1 MKKLFLG
8 LTVFILVVLAGVY
21 GILFTSS
28 GNSYIASVIEQKV
41 NEGQKDVHMKV
52 NDFKLTMKEILF
64 NATLDENSIITVKGD
79 LNLFAQ
85 SVDLNYDIN
94 VADLSKLQNITKQ
107 KLNGSMLTNGT
118 FVGNAKEAYVKGI
131 SKIASSETTYDIKLV
146 DFNPDNI
153 LFNMKN
159 AKIEQLLNLV
169 DQPIYATGN
178 LDIEANIK
186 SADINA
192 LSGVVSTKITNGIL
206 NAKLL
211 NQELKENPKTPLTF
225 SANSLTNLKGN
236 DANTKLDLDST
247 FAKLEVKNANV
258 NLKTSAINSDY
269 NLFVKDLTKLESL
282 INQKFNGSFSTRGNV
297 AIDNGVIKV
306 NGSSD
311 IFSSNSTY
319 DMKISNSKPE
329 YINLLV
335 SKAKIES
342 LLKLIDLPNYA
353 NGLMN
358 IDAKINSADVNNL
371 DGKVL
376 TTILESTVN
385 NAVINKEFNQKLKE
399 PLVFKGFVATDL
411 VKTEAISKVEL
422 NTTVTDLNMEKAVFD
437 ISKGEFLSDYAIDFT
452 DLSKLYDLTQQK
464 MRGSAKI
471 AGNIKQGN
479 DLLSVDGKSEL
490 FDGNVT
496 FNLLND
502 DFKLK
507 IDGVEVKSLSHMLY
521 YPEIFTSKSN
531 IDVDYN
537 LASKVGKI
545 NGNLLKGQF
554 IENEYSSLINT
565 FAQFDITKEIYEKV
579 EITSDM
585 KQNIIN
591 TVIDMKSEHTT
602 IKVPS
607 STLDTDKNTINALV
621 QSKIS
626 TYEFDTKISGDL
638 SNPKVQIDK
647 NAFLDNTKAGKEI
660 KKKTTE
666 IKNKIEKNIQKK
678 LGDKFKLDNLLNKAP
693 TQEKVVPVAA
703 NDKKPTNAEIAA
715 AFKAMFGTN

>member
-118 FVGNAKEAYVKGI
+118 FIGNAKEAYVKGI

-247 FAKLEVKNANV
+247 FAKLEVKNANI
-258 NLKTSAINSDY
+258 NLKTSVINSDY

-282 INQKFNGSFSTRGNV
+282 INQKFNGTFSTRGNV

-471 AGNIKQGN
+471 AGNIKQGK

-502 DFKLK
+502 DFKAK
-507 IDGVEVKSLSHMLY
+507 IDGVEVKSLTHMLY

-545 NGNLLKGQF
+545 SGNLLKGQF